1 MLKKVLLTLAVAT
14 FGLMVPVLEISETHL
29 FNPLWPPH
37 ARLHEGWQLV
47 TNSAIAAVC
56 LWLAWRKGDVRGA
69 ALLALVVVA
78 GFLAAFG
85 LRATYGGS
93 MLHTDGSEI
102 AIGGVNVAVLV
113 MVLAGAILAILAA
126 SSDRRQTDL

>member
-14 FGLMVPVLEISETHL
+14 FGLLVPVLEISETHL

-47 TNSAIAAVC
+47 TNSAIAGVC

-85 LRATYGGS
+85 LSATYGGS

-113 MVLAGAILAILAA
+113 MVLAGVILAILAA
-126 SSDRRQTDL
+126 SRDRRQTDL